1 MEWDTLDKSGE
12 VISSNMRQMSM
23 QGHAGQFSMD
33 KNGDKLASYSILAL
47 NHSGRAFNTA
57 WTLRTKFLGNCTEQD
72 LHCSLETNTTFS
84 PGPGLPIIWPGTCE
98 DKIYKA
104 VAVKRFGEFFCQNLD
119 NLSTQVFVT
128 LIACFKHHWTSQ
140 SVGSVETFVQ
150 KQLQKLLH
158 PPSASSL

>member
-1 MEWDTLDKSGE
+1 MDWDTLDKSGE

-23 QGHAGQFSMD
+23 QGHAGPFSMD

-47 NHSGRAFNTA
+47 NRSGRAFSTA

-72 LHCSLETNTTFS
+72 LHCSLETNTTFI
-84 PGPGLPIIWPGTCE
+84 PGAPIIWPGTCE

-119 NLSTQVFVT
+119 NLPMQVFVT
-128 LIACFKHHWTSQ
+128 LIVCFKHHSTFQ
-140 SVGSVETFVQ
+140 SVGSVETYVL
-150 KQLQKLLH
+150 KNLQKLLR